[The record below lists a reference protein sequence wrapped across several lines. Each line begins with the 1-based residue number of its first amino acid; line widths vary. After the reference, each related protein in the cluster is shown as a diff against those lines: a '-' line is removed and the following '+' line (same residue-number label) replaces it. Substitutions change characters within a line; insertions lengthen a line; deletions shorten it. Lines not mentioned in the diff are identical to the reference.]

1 MKTQKYKYLFRL
13 DGGEIVLVPHAT
25 RPGDAEN
32 CARKLAK
39 LVAKREKVSEAVC
52 IWKGPEEQRIPA
64 EIREEIEKE
73 AVS

>member
-1 MKTQKYKYLFRL
+1 MKPQKYKYLFRL

-25 RPGDAEN
+25 RPGDAET

-52 IWKGPEEQRIPA
+52 IWKGPEEQKIPA

>member
-1 MKTQKYKYLFRL
+1 MEKLKYKYLFRL
-13 DGGEIVLVPHAT
+13 DGGDMILVPHET

-39 LVAKREKVSEAVC
+39 LVAKRERASEAVC
-52 IWKGPEEQRIPA
+52 IWKGPEDVKIPDQ
-64 EIREEIEKE
+64 IRAEIEKE

>member
-13 DGGEIVLVPHAT
+13 EGGEIVLVPHAT

-39 LVAKREKVSEAVC
+39 LVAKREKAVEAVC
-52 IWKGPEEQRIPA
+52 IWKGPEEQKIPA
-64 EIREEIEKE
+64 EIRREIEKE

>member
-1 MKTQKYKYLFRL
+1 MKTQAYKYLFRL

-52 IWKGPEEQRIPA
+52 IWKGPEEEKIPA
-64 EIREEIEKE
+64 AIREEIERE

>member
-13 DGGEIVLVPHAT
+13 DGGEHMLVYHAT

-52 IWKGPEEQRIPA
+52 IWKGPEEQKIPA

>member
-1 MKTQKYKYLFRL
+1 MEKQKYKYLFRL
-13 DGGEIVLVPHAT
+13 DGGDMVLVPHAT

-52 IWKGPEEQRIPA
+52 IWKGPEETKIPD
-64 EIREEIEKE
+64 EIRAEIEKE

>member
-1 MKTQKYKYLFRL
+1 MKTQRYKYLVRL
-13 DGGEIVLVPHAT
+13 DGGEHMLVYHAT

-52 IWKGPEEQRIPA
+52 IWKGPEDEKIPA
-64 EIREEIEKE
+64 EIREEIWRE
-73 AVS
+73 AQS